1 MGVVGGPD
9 PIVTD
14 GLVFYIDPA
23 NERNRNITSIPNLIG
38 NFTGSLSS
46 QGVWQSSNL
55 GYWNFDGT
63 SDKITLPNS
72 DSSGTTTNA
81 FAFGDNNYTMHCW
94 WKYIGD
100 QVMWSAGRSGTY
112 NFYISITSTFLG
124 LGSQSSYIH
133 QHSRSNNDSTWFH
146 WALVREGQ
154 GSNQSKW
161 YINGELVSTG
171 TDATTWISAGT
182 EAAISGY
189 NYSPAEGEMG
199 PFAIYNGNY
208 LTAEQIQKF
217 YNDTKHRFV

>member
-1 MGVVGGPD
+1 MATNYGTP
-9 PIVTD
+9 PIVQD

-23 NERNRNITSIPNLIG
+23 NPKNKNITSIPSLIG
-38 NFTGSLSS
+38 NVTGTLSS
-46 QGVWQSSNL
+46 QGVWQDSYS

-63 SDKITLPNS
+63 GDKITLPNS
-72 DSSGTTTNA
+72 DSSGTTTTA

-100 QVMWSAGRSGTY
+100 QVMWASGRTGND

-124 LGSQSSYIH
+124 LGSQSVYKH
-133 QHSRSNNDSTWFH
+133 RYYRSNNDSTWFH

-161 YINGELVSTG
+161 YINGELASNG

-182 EAAISGY
+182 EAAIAGY
-189 NYSPAEGEMG
+189 SSSPAEGEMG

-208 LTAEQIQKF
+208 LTAEQIKSF
-217 YNDTKHRFV
+217 YDRTKERFE

>member
-1 MGVVGGPD
+1 MATSYGSS

-23 NERNRNITSIPNLIG
+23 NPKNKNITSIPSLIG
-38 NFTGSLSS
+38 NVTGTLSS
-46 QGVWQSSNL
+46 QGVWQDSYS

-72 DSSGTTTNA
+72 DSSGTTTTV

-94 WKYIGD
+94 WKYIGN
-100 QVMWSAGRSGTY
+100 QVMWHSGQTGTN
-112 NFYISITSTFLG
+112 NFYISITSGFLG
-124 LGSQSSYIH
+124 LGSQSSYKH
-133 QHSRSNNDSTWFH
+133 QYSRSNNDSTWFH

-161 YINGELVSTG
+161 YINGELASTG

-182 EAAISGY
+182 DAGIAGY
-189 NYSPAEGEMG
+189 GGSAAEGEMG

-208 LTAEQIQKF
+208 LTAEQIKSF
-217 YNDTKHRFV
+217 YDRTKGRFL

>member
-23 NERNRNITSIPNLIG
+23 NGRNKNITSIPSLVG
-38 NFTGSLSS
+38 NITGTLSS
-46 QGVWQSSNL
+46 QGVWQSSNF

-63 SDKITLPNS
+63 ADKITLPNS
-72 DSSGTTTNA
+72 DSSGTTTTA

-94 WKYIGD
+94 WKYIGN
-100 QVMWSAGRSGTY
+100 QVMWGSGQTGTD

-124 LGSQSSYIH
+124 LGSQSEYKH
-133 QHSRSNNDSTWFH
+133 QYSRSNNDSTWFH

-154 GSNQSKW
+154 GTNQSKW
-161 YINGELVSTG
+161 YVNGALVSTG

-182 EAAISGY
+182 EASIAGY
-189 NYSPAEGEMG
+189 TSSPAEGEMG

-208 LTAEQIQKF
+208 LTAEEIQKF
-217 YNDTKHRFV
+217 YNDTKDRFV